1 MSPSRDRSADAPQSR
16 RPITT
21 MVVWHFALSVALF
34 QSAPVTLPRAAIRR
48 VALSPILCDTPAADG
63 PADKSPAGPVDKQL
77 SNEKL
82 IRFSSISDEFIP
94 LVNNALARLDRNRV
108 LQGKPKYE
116 TIDGMIDAY
125 VEESAKAGLNWTRD
139 EAEREVTRYM
149 MRQALADEGGIG
161 NGGKGDGQDRAAF
174 ALLALLIASVGYQTA
189 GGQMPDL
196 PQIRDGGLELNPFF

>member
-1 MSPSRDRSADAPQSR
+1 MWQ
-16 RPITT
+16 I
-21 MVVWHFALSVALF
+21 ALSAVALW
-34 QSAPVTLPRAAIRR
+34 QPAPTVVPRAAMRR
-48 VALSPILCDTPAADG
+48 AAFSPILCDTAPAAADG
-63 PADKSPAGPVDKQL
+63 PADKQL

-94 LVNNALARLDRNRV
+94 LVNTALARLDRNRV

-116 TIDGMIDAY
+116 TIVGMIDAY
-125 VEESAKAGLNWTRD
+125 VEESAKAGLNWTRE
-139 EAEREVTRYM
+139 EAESEVTRYM

-161 NGGKGDGQDRAAF
+161 NKGKGDGQDRAAF

-196 PQIRDGGLELNPFF
+196 PQVRSGGLELNPFF

>member
-1 MSPSRDRSADAPQSR
+1 MMWQ
-16 RPITT
+16 I
-21 MVVWHFALSVALF
+21 ALSAVALW
-34 QSAPVTLPRAAIRR
+34 QPAPTVVPRAAMRR
-48 VALSPILCDTPAADG
+48 AAFSPILCDAAPAASDG
-63 PADKSPAGPVDKQL
+63 PADKPAGGAVDKQL

-94 LVNNALARLDRNRV
+94 LVNTALARLDRNRV

-125 VEESAKAGLNWTRD
+125 VEESAKAGLNWTRE
-139 EAEREVTRYM
+139 EAESEVTRYM

-196 PQIRDGGLELNPFF
+196 PQVRSGGLELNPFF